1 MTFVFKDFFAEDGDF
16 GFDFLDDFAAGIK
29 GHLAVLGTD
38 ENEEADFASFDD
50 TEAVVN
56 VHAAQ
61 GVFGECS
68 LTDFVE
74 GFVGHFGI
82 GAVVDGDD
90 LFTIDFIRPHL
101 PEEDVV
107 GADVGLGLVL
117 GDAVA
122 DEGTADRAFD
132 EDLFV
137 FMFFCFHLFS
147 MRN

>member
-1 MTFVFKDFFAEDGDF
+1 MAFVFKDFFAEDGDF

-38 ENEEADFASFDD
+38 ENEEADFAGFDD

-74 GFVGHFGI
+74 GFVGHFGV
-82 GAVVDGDD
+82 GAVVDRDD
-90 LFTIDFIRPHL
+90 LFAVDFIRPHL
-101 PEEDVV
+101 PEENVV

-117 GDAVA
+117 RDAVA
-122 DEGTADRAFD
+122 DENTADRAFD

-137 FMFFCFHLFS
+137 FMFF
-147 MRN
+147 